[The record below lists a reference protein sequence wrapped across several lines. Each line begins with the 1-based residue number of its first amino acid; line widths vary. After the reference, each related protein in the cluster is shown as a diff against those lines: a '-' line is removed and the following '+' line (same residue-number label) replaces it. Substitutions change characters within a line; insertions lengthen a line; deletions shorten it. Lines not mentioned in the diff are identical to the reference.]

1 MMSLPATASV
11 PSSTRRPPGSVTVI
25 SFPISIG
32 VTSTEIVTALGAAF
46 KVAPAIGDVATS
58 ELANA
63 GAAINIDMP
72 IAPISAARRFTL
84 NLPSLREWSQF
95 ASIVSLP

>member
-1 MMSLPATASV
+1 LASAGPV
-11 PSSTRRPPGSVTVI
+11 AI
-25 SFPISIG
+25 
-32 VTSTEIVTALGAAF
+32 TEMT
-46 KVAPAIGDVATS
+46 
-58 ELANA
+58 
-63 GAAINIDMP
+63 

>member
-1 MMSLPATASV
+1 
-11 PSSTRRPPGSVTVI
+11 VI

-32 VTSTEIVTALGAAF
+32 VISTEIVTALGATF
-46 KVAPAIGDVATS
+46 IVAPAIGDVATS
-58 ELANA
+58 ELAKA
-63 GAAINIDMP
+63 GAAINTDIP
-72 IAPISAARRFTL
+72 IAPISAAIRFTL